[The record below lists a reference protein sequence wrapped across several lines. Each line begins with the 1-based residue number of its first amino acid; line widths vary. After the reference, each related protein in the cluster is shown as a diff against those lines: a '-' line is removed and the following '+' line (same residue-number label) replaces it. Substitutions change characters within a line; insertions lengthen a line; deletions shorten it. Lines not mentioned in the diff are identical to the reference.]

1 MDPRSFDVLIIGG
14 GQAGIPLARALAGK
28 GQRVALAERKHLG
41 GSCVNFGCTPTKAA
55 IASAR
60 LAQMARRGAE
70 FGIELPEPKIDFAA
84 VLERARSIA
93 LKSRASLNERM
104 QSSDNPALLRG
115 HIRFEGRDRG
125 GFRLRLADEKFVAG
139 IVVLDTG
146 TRSMIPPIDGIEDID
161 FLHAS
166 NWLDKPQRP
175 QRLVMVGGSYIGLEM
190 AQFYRRMGSEVVV
203 VESVD
208 QIMEREDS
216 DIATTLQRLL
226 QAEGIAFRLSSQVKR
241 VSSAGGRLLVQIDS
255 AQEGLVEASHV
266 FIATGRKPNTDELGL
281 EAVGVELSEKGIVTT
296 NERLATTVEGIYAAG
311 DIRGGPMF
319 THTSWDDYRVLESQL
334 AGDGSRT
341 TDRVVPYA
349 VFTDP
354 ALGRVGMTEKE
365 AQQAGRRV
373 KVGSFEMSNNGKA
386 AEIGESGGVI
396 KVVIDA
402 DDDRLLGAAV
412 LAHEGGELVHTLI
425 DLMNARAPCSV
436 VRDAVYIHPTLAE
449 AVQSAVSAAAQPQTD

>member
-93 LKSRASLNERM
+93 LKSRASLDERM

-281 EAVGVELSEKGIVTT
+281 ETVGVELSEKGIVTT

>member
-93 LKSRASLNERM
+93 LKSRASLDERM